1 MTTLLLM
8 DDAMIEHSPGP
19 GHPERPYRLRA
30 ISALISKTSI
40 EGTVVESPPLVTREA
55 VERVHPAVYVDRIDA
70 ADGHNVALDPDTHL
84 SEGSVKVARMAAGAG
99 VRAVDAIMAGEVDSA
114 FAMIRPPGHH
124 ALPDRAMG
132 FCVYNNVA
140 IAAEH
145 ARSVH
150 GLSRILIVDWD
161 VHHGNGTQDIF
172 YGRDDVLFFSTHQF
186 PSFPGT
192 GANRESGTGAGAG
205 FTVNIP
211 FSAGANDAD
220 LRRSFTEVLEPVAES
235 FAPELVLVSAGFDAH
250 RRDPLGELELS
261 DEGFADL
268 CASVKSIADEHAKGR
283 LALLL
288 EGGYDLE
295 GLATSVVACTRVLA
309 GETAPD
315 LSGPFTTRG
324 EAALRA
330 AIAPHRERWKL

>member
-19 GHPERPYRLRA
+19 GHPERPDRLRA
-30 ISALISKTSI
+30 ISALVGKTSI
-40 EGTVVESPPLVTREA
+40 EGTQIESPPIVTREA
-55 VERVHPAVYVDRIDA
+55 VERVHPAGYVDRIDA
-70 ADGHNVALDPDTHL
+70 ADGQTVSLDPDTHL
-84 SEGSVKVARMAAGAG
+84 SEGSVKAARLAAGAA
-99 VRAVDAIMAGEVDSA
+99 VRAVDAIMAGEADNA
-114 FAMIRPPGHH
+114 FALIRPPGHH

-145 ARSVH
+145 ARVVH

-172 YGRDDVLFFSTHQF
+172 YDRDDVLFFSTHQF
-186 PSFPGT
+186 PFYPGS
-192 GANRESGTGAGAG
+192 GANRETGTGAGAG
-205 FTVNIP
+205 FTVNVP

-220 LRRSFTEVLEPVAES
+220 LRRSFAEVLEPVAES
-235 FAPELVLVSAGFDAH
+235 FEPELVLVSAGFDAH
-250 RRDPLGELELS
+250 RRDPLGELDLS

-309 GETAPD
+309 GEMAPD
-315 LSGPFTTRG
+315 LSGPFTSRG

>member
-8 DDAMIEHSPGP
+8 DDAMIEHAPGP
-19 GHPERPYRLRA
+19 GHPERPDRLRA
-30 ISALISKTSI
+30 ISKLIHETTI
-40 EGTVVESPPLVTREA
+40 DATHIESPPTVTREA
-55 VERVHPAVYVDRIDA
+55 VERVHPAAYVDRIDGA
-70 ADGHNVALDPDTHL
+70 EGQRVSLDPDTHL
-84 SEGSVKVARMAAGAG
+84 SEGSVRAARLAAGAA
-99 VRAVDAIMAGEVDSA
+99 VRSVDAIMAGEVDNA
-114 FAMIRPPGHH
+114 FALVRPPGHH

-145 ARSVH
+145 ARAVH
-150 GLSRILIVDWD
+150 GLSRVLIVDWD

-186 PSFPGT
+186 PFYPGS
-192 GANRESGTGAGAG
+192 GAAREVGNASGNG
-205 FTVNIP
+205 FTVNVP
-211 FSAGANDAD
+211 FSAGATDAD
-220 LRRSFTEVLEPVAES
+220 LRRSFTEVLEPIAES
-235 FAPELVLVSAGFDAH
+235 FEPELVLVSAGFDSH
-250 RRDPLGELELS
+250 RRDPLGEMELS

-268 CASVKSIADEHAKGR
+268 CDSVKSIATKHANGR

-324 EAALRA
+324 EAALRE
-330 AIAPHRERWKL
+330 AIAPHRDRWKL